1 MAAEPTRARRA
12 PSRVPTRWQARTLVG
27 TYAGLA
33 LFPEVSSIAPRQSV
47 SVVRRSAGWG
57 TDVPHPAGPA
67 PPKRFAR
74 PRPAF
79 GTTTGAGA
87 ASVPYE
93 TIGRDTTSSESAVA
107 QPSQP

>member
-1 MAAEPTRARRA
+1 MAGALLPGCPPDGRHEPSSA
-12 PSRVPTRWQARTLVG
+12 PTPDSPGFRK
-27 TYAGLA
+27 
-33 LFPEVSSIAPRQSV
+33 VSSIAPRQSV